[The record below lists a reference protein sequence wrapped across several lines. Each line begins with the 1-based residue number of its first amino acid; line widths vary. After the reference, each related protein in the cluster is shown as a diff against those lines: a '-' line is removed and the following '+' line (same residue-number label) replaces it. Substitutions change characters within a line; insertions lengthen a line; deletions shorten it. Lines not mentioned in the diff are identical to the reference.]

1 MEFKTI
7 EQYISDVLI
16 DTYQVAEPDLVIKL
30 KEAFDK
36 YGFIQSINIQSELQQ
51 NKQDFES
58 RKIALDAA
66 VKTISITGGD
76 LTENATKYKR
86 FLLNQSNT
94 NE

>member
-16 DTYQVAEPDLVIKL
+16 DTYQVAEPALVTKL
-30 KEAFDK
+30 KETFDK
-36 YGFIQSINIQSELQQ
+36 YGYIQTINIQAELHK

-86 FLLNQSNT
+86 FLLNQPNT
-94 NE
+94 ND